1 MRLLLDT
8 STLLWWLGDDQRLGR
23 VTRSAITDGRNDVYV
38 SSVSIVEIAVKTSIG
53 KLTAPDDL
61 VGALAEEGFD
71 ELPLLSTHAAMLANL
86 PLHHRD
92 PFDRLLIAQATVEQL
107 MLATPDSQFAPYG
120 VPLLTD

>member
-38 SSVSIVEIAVKTSIG
+38 SSVSIAEIAVKTSIG

-61 VGALAEEGFD
+61 LGALAKEGFD
-71 ELPLLSTHAAMLANL
+71 ELPLLSTHAAMLTNL